1 MAENMPG
8 MDYEAAEAEIR
19 ALDRIPLPPGAKGLP
34 LEPEGEAWTPARAG
48 AAGLNALQDLPT
60 PFAVLRQTALRRNAE
75 VMGRYC
81 ADQGVLLAPHG
92 KTTMAPALWKLQFE
106 CGAWALTVAV
116 PHQAVT
122 AYRFGVRRILL
133 ANEAADLPSLEPLVR
148 LAARPGVELFCF
160 VDSAA
165 GVQAYRAA
173 ARRTG
178 AAPAGLRFLID
189 VGVPNGRTG
198 CRSRAEAEAV
208 AREIEAWPDGVT
220 AGVGAYEGPVGW
232 DRSAETRAAL
242 ASYLESAADVFG
254 TFQRRGVF
262 TAEGPPV
269 LTIGGSEIFDAVL
282 QGLQPMLAEAGPCR
296 LVLRSGCYLVHDHG
310 HYAQAGPGAQPGWA
324 YEPFRGALEVG
335 ATVVSRPQPDL
346 ALLNA
351 GRRDLGSDKGAPSV
365 IAPLPPGGAPM
376 PIYALNDQH
385 AFVRPPDASSLPVG
399 ALARVGISH
408 PCTTLD
414 KWRVLLM
421 TDDDYNV
428 VDAAATIF

>member
-8 MDYEAAEAEIR
+8 MDYEAAEAGIR
-19 ALDRIPLPPGAKGLP
+19 SLDRIPLPPGSKGLP

-116 PHQAVT
+116 PHQAAT

-133 ANEAADLPSLEPLVR
+133 ANEAADPPSLEPLVR
-148 LAARPGVELFCF
+148 MAARPGVELYCF

-173 ARRTG
+173 ADRTG

-208 AREIEAWPDGVT
+208 AREIEAWPAGVT
-220 AGVGAYEGPVGW
+220 VGVGAYEGPVGW

-242 ASYLESAADVFG
+242 ASYLESVADVFG
-254 TFQRRGVF
+254 AFQRRGVF

-282 QGLQPMLAEAGPCR
+282 QGLQPALAEAGPCR

-324 YEPFRGALEVG
+324 YESFRGALEVG

-376 PIYALNDQH
+376 PIYAMNDQH
-385 AFVRPPDASSLPVG
+385 AFVRPPDASALPVG

-428 VDAAATIF
+428 VGAAATIF

>member
-1 MAENMPG
+1 MAEHLPG
-8 MDYEAAEAEIR
+8 MDYEAAEAAVR
-19 ALDRIPLPPGAKGLP
+19 SLDRLPLPPGAKGLP
-34 LEPEGEAWTPARAG
+34 LELEGEAWTAARAG
-48 AAGLNALQDLPT
+48 AAGLNALRDLPT
-60 PFAVLRQTALRRNAE
+60 PFAVLRRTALRRNAR
-75 VMGRYC
+75 VMERYC
-81 ADQGVLLAPHG
+81 AEQGVLLAPHG

-106 CGAWALTVAV
+106 HGAWALTVAA

-122 AYRFGVRRILL
+122 AHRFGVRRILL
-133 ANEAADLPSLEPLVR
+133 ANEAADPASLEPLVR
-148 LAARPGVELFCF
+148 LAAQPGVELFCF

-165 GVQAYRAA
+165 GVQACREA

-178 AAPAGLRFLID
+178 AAPVGLRFLID

-198 CRSRAEAEAV
+198 CRSLAEAEAV
-208 AREIEAWPDGVT
+208 AREIEAWPDGLA

-232 DRSAETRAAL
+232 DRSAQTRAAL
-242 ASYLESAADVFG
+242 ASYLESVAAVFAA
-254 TFQRRGVF
+254 FQRRGVF

-282 QGLQPMLAEAGPCR
+282 EGLLPALAQAGPLR
-296 LVLRSGCYLVHDHG
+296 LVLRSGCYLIHDHG
-310 HYAQAGPGAQPGWA
+310 HYAEAGPAAQSGWA
-324 YEPFRGALEVG
+324 YGAFQGALEVG

-351 GRRDLGSDKGAPSV
+351 GRRDLGFDKGAPSV

-385 AFVRPPDASSLPVG
+385 AFVRPPDASALPVG
-399 ALARVGISH
+399 TLARVGISH

-414 KWRVLLM
+414 KWRVLLIA
-421 TDDDYNV
+421 DDDYNV